1 MPPGSPWWWRPSCPC
16 GSERVTEARAVERVC
31 GGCSL
36 CCTVLRVD
44 ELGKLGGEP
53 CVHQRTGEEGGCS
66 IHPTRPGICRA
77 YRCLWLRGGLDEP
90 DRPDRLGAV
99 LDVASEG
106 GSPYLAVREAEPGAF
121 DRSPRLRE
129 IAERYRASM
138 PVRVTTARDVMNPD
152 RPYRVLLP
160 DGEEQRFDGD
170 WVTVLQEGCPPQRR
184 RVPWLERGVRRLALR
199 LQAWRLRRLRRRR
212 APPDALRSRR

>member
-1 MPPGSPWWWRPSCPC
+1 MA
-16 GSERVTEARAVERVC
+16 EATHGERVC

-53 CVHQRTGEEGGCS
+53 CVHQRTGAHGGCS

-77 YRCLWLRGGLDEP
+77 YRCLWLRGALDDA

-99 LDVASEG
+99 LDVASDG
-106 GSPYLAVREAEPGAF
+106 GSPYLAIREAEAGRF
-121 DRSPRLRE
+121 DRSQRLRE

-138 PVRVTTARDVMNPD
+138 PVRVTSASDVMNPG
-152 RPYRVLLP
+152 RPYRLLLP
-160 DGEEQRFDGD
+160 DGEEQRFEGD
-170 WVTVLQEGCPPQRR
+170 WITVLREGRPPERR
-184 RVPWLERGVRRLALR
+184 RVPWLERGVRRVAHR
-199 LQAWRLRRLRRRR
+199 IQAWRLRRMRRRR
-212 APPDALRSRR
+212 RPDAALRS